1 MLEFI
6 EGQDLSALMKS
17 QRLSIDRVAMLMIEI
32 ANAVSYAH
40 SRDLVHR
47 DLKPANVL
55 IDVEGHSHVADF
67 GLAIHES
74 ARWHRRGEVS
84 GTPAYMSPEQ
94 VRGETHRLDGRSD
107 IWSLGVILYEMLT
120 GRRPF
125 LGDDVEL
132 LFDDIAHG
140 EPKPPRQIDPALPP
154 ELERICLQ
162 CLSKR
167 MTERYSTA
175 ADLADDLRR
184 WHHST
189 SAPRAAASETEA
201 PEPAGVDVTAG
212 APKIIP
218 KGLRAY
224 DDNDADFFLELLPG
238 ARDRDGLPES
248 VRFWK
253 TRLDETDPDKTFSV
267 GLIYGP
273 SGCGKSS
280 LIRAGLLPR
289 LADHVQPVYVESHS
303 GDTAARLLAAL
314 RKQCPDVSEDVSLQE
329 MVASLRGRLWLP
341 AGQKI
346 VIVLDQFEQWL
357 HSTSEAAEN
366 QLVDALRHCDGE
378 RVQCL
383 ILVRD
388 DFWLA
393 VSRFMRDLEVPLVE
407 GHNSALA
414 DLFDPHHAR
423 KVLVEFGRAFGRL
436 PDDLDEM
443 TVTQDK
449 FLDKAISGLCQG
461 GKVIPVHLSLFAD
474 MIKGKS
480 WVPETLQQIG
490 GTEGVGVTF
499 LEETFSSRTAPPEHR
514 LHQNAARAVLKA
526 LLPGQHTDIKGHMR
540 SYQELLEVSGYSQ
553 RRADFDDLL
562 RILDS
567 EIRLITPADPAGME
581 FEVSQRHIE
590 SDTKYYQLTHDYL
603 VPSLHDWL
611 TRKQKETR
619 RGRAEL
625 SLAERATL
633 WMAKPENRQLPAWWE
648 WANIRLR
655 TRRKVWTA
663 PQQRMMA
670 KADRYYTLRALT
682 LVVLFTLL
690 GWGIVEGLTALQ
702 ARSLVRALESAD
714 IGQVPAIVKELDG
727 YRRWANPRLE
737 KIVTETSKNSDERLH
752 ASLALLP
759 ADAGQ
764 VDYLYERLL
773 NATPDE
779 LPTIRAA
786 LLSHKQQLTD
796 DLWAI
801 LDDTTKSDTEQ
812 KLRAASALAMYEPA
826 GERWNVVSQ
835 EIAHSLVSVNPIF
848 LGRWM
853 RNLRP
858 VRGQLTAPLS
868 EIFRTHNGSY
878 TESELSLATN
888 VLADFAGDQPGVLAD
903 SLMDADAT
911 QFAVLFPRIDGHR
924 DTAIQLL
931 EAELDKKLTAA
942 VEEPDKERLAKRQA
956 NAAVALW
963 RMNSD
968 NAIWSLLKHSS
979 DPSVRS
985 WLVHRLGPLGVEAKA
1000 IIKRLAEEKEVSTRR
1015 ALILSLGELEIT
1027 RFTPDERETIVATLA
1042 EAYRDDSDPGIHG
1055 AAEWLLRQW
1064 GHTENIG
1071 QINKELS
1078 RLPRSSIR
1086 QEGRTPE
1093 KAKRQWFV
1101 NEQGHTLVVIP
1112 GPIEFLQGS
1121 PASEAGR
1128 SSLELLCRVRIDR
1141 TFAIATKDVTI
1152 EQFQR
1157 FVLET
1162 PDFLHIESTRL
1173 SAGDDPDQP
1182 QYSCTWYEAA
1192 AYCRWLS
1199 EKEGLAEDQ
1208 MCYPPIPDIK
1218 VDMKMPGNYLRR
1230 TGYRLLSG
1238 AEFEYASRSGTSTNR
1253 YYGRSDKLL
1262 EKYAWYIENADRQPQ
1277 PVGWLKPNDFG
1288 LFDTLGNL
1296 RKWCQ
1301 ESHQDQPQSINDGVR
1316 VDSEDTS
1323 ALESGVPRV
1332 IWGTAYWDDGAGC
1345 RCASRSTFTPA
1356 RSGSGV
1362 GFRIARTLE

>member
-1 MLEFI
+1 
-6 EGQDLSALMKS
+6 
-17 QRLSIDRVAMLMIEI
+17 
-32 ANAVSYAH
+32 
-40 SRDLVHR
+40 
-47 DLKPANVL
+47 
-55 IDVEGHSHVADF
+55 
-67 GLAIHES
+67 
-74 ARWHRRGEVS
+74 
-84 GTPAYMSPEQ
+84 
-94 VRGETHRLDGRSD
+94 
-107 IWSLGVILYEMLT
+107 
-120 GRRPF
+120 
-125 LGDDVEL
+125 
-132 LFDDIAHG
+132 
-140 EPKPPRQIDPALPP
+140 
-154 ELERICLQ
+154 
-162 CLSKR
+162 

-175 ADLADDLRR
+175 ADFADDLRR
-184 WHHST
+184 WHQTT
-189 SAPRAAASETEA
+189 SAPQAAASETEA
-201 PEPAGVDVTAG
+201 PEPAGVVVTAG
-212 APKIIP
+212 ALKIIP

-289 LADHVQPVYVESHS
+289 LADHVLPVYVESHS

-314 RKQCPDVSEDVSLQE
+314 RKRCPDVPPDVSLPE

-407 GHNSALA
+407 RHNSALA

-443 TVTQDK
+443 TVAQDK

-461 GKVIPVHLSLFAD
+461 GKVIPVHLALFAD

-567 EIRLITPADPAGME
+567 EIRLITPADPAGVE

-603 VPSLHDWL
+603 VPSLHEWL

-633 WMAKPENRQLPAWWE
+633 WMTKPENRHLPAWWE
-648 WANIRLR
+648 WVKIRLQ
-655 TRRKVWTA
+655 TRRKIWTT

-670 KADRYYTLRALT
+670 KADRYYVLRGLT
-682 LVVLFTLL
+682 FVVLLALL
-690 GWGIVEGLTALQ
+690 GWGAVEGLGALQ
-702 ARSLVRALESAD
+702 ARSLVRALKSAD
-714 IGQVPAIVKELDG
+714 VGQVPAIVKELDG
-727 YRRWANPRLE
+727 YRRWAHPRLE

-801 LDDTTKSDTEQ
+801 LEDTTKSDDEQ

-826 GERWNVVSQ
+826 GERWNFVSQ

-848 LGRWM
+848 LGQWM

-888 VLADFAGDQPGVLAD
+888 VLADFAGDQPDVLAD

-924 DTAIQLL
+924 DTAIQLW
-931 EAELDKKLTAA
+931 EAELDRKLTAA
-942 VEEPDKERLAKRQA
+942 VEEPDNERLAKRQA
-956 NAAVALW
+956 NAAVALL
-963 RMNSD
+963 RMKPD
-968 NAIWSLLKHSS
+968 DRIWSLLEHSP

-985 WLVHRLGPLGVEAKA
+985 WLIHRASPMGADPTLIVKQLAK
-1000 IIKRLAEEKEVSTRR
+1000 EERVSVRR
-1015 ALILSLGELEIT
+1015 ALILSLGEFET
-1027 RFTPDERETIVATLA
+1027 GRFAADERKAIVATLL
-1042 EAYRDDSDPGIHG
+1042 EAYRDDPDPGIHG

-1064 GHTENIG
+1064 DQGEKIE
-1071 QINKELS
+1071 QIDKELCQLS
-1078 RLPRSSIR
+1078 RPLVHRG
-1086 QEGRTPE
+1086 GRASG
-1093 KAKRQWFV
+1093 KAERQWFV
-1101 NEQGHTLVVIP
+1101 NEQGHTMVIIP
-1112 GPIEFLQGS
+1112 GPVELPRGT
-1121 PASEAGR
+1121 PESETGLYRVQIGR
-1128 SSLELLCRVRIDR
+1128 TYS
-1141 TFAIATKDVTI
+1141 IATKDVTI
-1152 EQFQR
+1152 RQLQQFVR
-1157 FVLET
+1157 ET
-1162 PDFLHIESTRL
+1162 PDFPHVYSTQL
-1173 SAGDDPDQP
+1173 LVGDAPDLP
-1182 QYSCTWYEAA
+1182 QYSVTWYEAA

-1199 EKEGLAEDQ
+1199 EKEDVAEDQ
-1208 MCYPPIPDIK
+1208 MCYPPIAEIK
-1218 VDMKMPGNYLRR
+1218 AGAQMPVDYLQR
-1230 TGYRLLSG
+1230 TGYRLPSG
-1238 AEFEYASRSGTSTNR
+1238 AEFEYASRSGTSSR
-1253 YYGRSDKLL
+1253 RFYGQSDELL
-1262 EKYAWYIENADRQPQ
+1262 EKYAWYVDNANQQPQ
-1277 PVGWLKPNDFG
+1277 PVGRLKPNDVG

-1301 ESHQDQPQSINDGVR
+1301 ETHQDELPLIIDGVIK
-1316 VDSEDTS
+1316 DSEDTS
-1323 ALESGVPRV
+1323 ILQKGGLRV
-1332 IWGTAYWDDGAGC
+1332 IWGTCYWDNRSGC
-1345 RCASRSTFTPA
+1345 RCGRQSKFAPES
-1356 RSGSGV
+1356 SGSGV
-1362 GFRIARTLE
+1362 GFRIARTLN